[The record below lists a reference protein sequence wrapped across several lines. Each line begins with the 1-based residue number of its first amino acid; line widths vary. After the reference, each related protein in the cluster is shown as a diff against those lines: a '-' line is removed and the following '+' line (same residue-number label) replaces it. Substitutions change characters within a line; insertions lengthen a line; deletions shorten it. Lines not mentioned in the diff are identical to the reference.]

1 MVDLL
6 RWDSS
11 QLGVDGSMVFLNTVK
26 DVDGATN
33 GLRRAGINAV
43 PCHAQVPLEE
53 RAYNH
58 DKFLWYHV
66 PSNNND
72 CSKNDKETVPVLV
85 CTDLASLFTGCAG
98 NSDGRG
104 IIFYGP
110 TEKELVD
117 VVREA
122 EEQQSCMMLSQDV
135 DDGMDVDVVDSE
147 GQGDAGKVKRHLSNI
162 SFELAGC
169 KYSCGTSTCIKN
181 FAR

>member
-1 MVDLL
+1 
-6 RWDSS
+6 
-11 QLGVDGSMVFLNTVK
+11 MVFLNTVK

-85 CTDLASLFTGCAG
+85 CTDLAS
-98 NSDGRG
+98 RG
-104 IIFYGP
+104 HDIQGVTAVVQLQFA
-110 TEKELVD
+110 TNELVD